1 MFGVGKKNDVS
12 PRQASPPVGRSFG
25 AKLPSA
31 SPPLSPRITMSP
43 AMDCK
48 MPQSFARGQR
58 PSTSPVLVAQWESVM
73 RPPGPNDKEK
83 NFGRTLKAG
92 PAASS
97 MNISPSPALV
107 PLDVNQFDMHQY
119 DKRYDGKGGRVV
131 VGLASVPTSVLC
143 CPADKRRWS
152 SLTISLQ
159 SSASQ
164 YSDHYRSEEEQS
176 EDEWRAPGMVRS
188 ESFDSDDV
196 DLVWSPSG
204 RVCASN
210 EAQEPFNFQTGF
222 TFYFDPGKRKKGP
235 KVKTAADYAQNLKTM
250 AEVTNVQEFW
260 RFWNSV
266 DVENMP
272 MGSDFSIFKRGLFP
286 LWENPENEQG
296 GRWIITGFRDEDA
309 GRHLLNIVLTLV
321 GLQFGS
327 FQEMMNGVVLSTR
340 KHGRSI
346 SLWNR
351 WIDGSSF
358 EPVDCSLR
366 LLVEDL
372 DVQIEFRSHNQ
383 AICNNL
389 ARQQEQEKDDKDEKT
404 RWGPGEELEWR
415 KANAPSVEQFDS
427 WRSQNAT
434 WGGDGL
440 QQAHQGYY

>member
-1 MFGVGKKNDVS
+1 
-12 PRQASPPVGRSFG
+12 
-25 AKLPSA
+25 
-31 SPPLSPRITMSP
+31 MSP

-48 MPQSFARGQR
+48 MPRSFASGQR
-58 PSTSPVLVAQWESVM
+58 PSTSPVLVAQWDAVM
-73 RPPGPNDKEK
+73 RPGVGDGTSSSSSAN
-83 NFGRTLKAG
+83 NSSLFGANRGLKVG
-92 PAASS
+92 PAASA

-107 PLDVNQFDMHQY
+107 PLDVNQFHPDRDPKSMMGNRNGQ
-119 DKRYDGKGGRVV
+119 RVV

-143 CPADKRRWS
+143 SPADKRRWS

-164 YSDHYRSEEEQS
+164 YSDHYRSEDDQS
-176 EDEWRAPGMVRS
+176 EEDEWRAPGMVRS

-204 RVCASN
+204 RVCSSS
-210 EAQEPFNFQTGF
+210 ECHEPFNFQTGF
-222 TFYFDPGKRKKGP
+222 TFYFDTGKRRKGP

-266 DVENMP
+266 DVDNMP
-272 MGSDFSIFKRGLFP
+272 MGSDFSIFKQGLFP

-296 GRWIITGFRDEDA
+296 GRWVITGFREDDA
-309 GRHLLNIVLTLV
+309 ARHFLNIVLTFV

-327 FQEMMNGVVLSTR
+327 FQEQMNGVVLSTR
-340 KHGRSI
+340 KRGPSI

-351 WIDGSSF
+351 FVDYNSWQ
-358 EPVDCSLR
+358 PVDCALR

-372 DVQIEFRSHNQ
+372 DVQVEYRSHNQ

-389 ARQQEQEKDDKDEKT
+389 ARQQEQAKDEKDEKT

-415 KANAPSVEQFDS
+415 KANAPSVEQFNS
-427 WRSQNAT
+427 WRSQNAA
-434 WGGDGL
+434 WGGQGL